1 MIFDKI
7 RKKNIILQP
16 EEKVRQWLINYFIE
30 LRKKLLILLLKNIDL
45 IFLFMIKKYSLLY

>member
-1 MIFDKI
+1 MIINKI

-30 LRKKLLILLLKNIDL
+30 ELEYPRSLFSIEKKIVN
-45 IFLFMIKKYSLLY
+45 FES